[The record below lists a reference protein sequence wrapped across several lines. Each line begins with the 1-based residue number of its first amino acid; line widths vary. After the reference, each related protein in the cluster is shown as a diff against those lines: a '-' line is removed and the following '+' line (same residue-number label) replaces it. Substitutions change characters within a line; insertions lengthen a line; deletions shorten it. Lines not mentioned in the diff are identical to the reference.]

1 MSSVGALTRGP
12 TCSMFLIVFRTCKLS
27 NSNFTMASVDILY
40 IDITRRWSGSTPDSR
55 EAGNT
60 HTHRHTHLCRPFA
73 KNKTLT
79 KKQHAEDR
87 EPGILETRNK
97 IMCSEI
103 IACHS
108 LSDSLWHCASVIEMS
123 WDHNVTAKES
133 IRHELF
139 RLCTFRE
146 ECLRGEADGW
156 RSHGPGWKGLYGGD
170 CGLNLE
176 WAHTYSG
183 RLKSE
188 SVISVYVCE
197 GGFARRR
204 EKMWNCYWRSL
215 VWSAGEKFPEDTWRN
230 VCKCSPAPNSPHD
243 PW

>member
-1 MSSVGALTRGP
+1 MQ
-12 TCSMFLIVFRTCKLS
+12 RTE
-27 NSNFTMASVDILY
+27 
-40 IDITRRWSGSTPDSR
+40 SR
-55 EAGNT
+55 VSL
-60 HTHRHTHLCRPFA
+60 R
-73 KNKTLT
+73 
-79 KKQHAEDR
+79 Q
-87 EPGILETRNK
+87 

-123 WDHNVTAKES
+123 RDHNVTAKES

-139 RLCTFRE
+139 RLCTFRA

-183 RLKSE
+183 RLKS
-188 SVISVYVCE
+188 VCYFCVCARE
-197 GGFARRR
+197 DLRGAEKRRR
-204 EKMWNCYWRSL
+204 IVIDKAC
-215 VWSAGEKFPEDTWRN
+215 GESFQRTREGMYVNAVLHQTLLAIRN
-230 VCKCSPAPNSPHD
+230 NF
-243 PW
+243 